1 MAAEH
6 SCFRKRLG
14 LNCEAEENPYLEQ
27 LILMYSLLLEAM
39 GKRVTNQ
46 WLPYPIMWEIN
57 DSPPKNQHL
66 VGESFWVVQ
75 SLAICWEAWKCK
87 TQVCVCMSFAW
98 TFPLESIRWIAICW
112 EAWKCKTQVCVCMS
126 FAWTFPLESI
136 RWIVTLSTLTYS
148 MDIGDR
154 WCLMLVTYHD
164 KYPPR
169 TNILFASCIFIH
181 QHFVLLIGGME
192 NKSEIYWKSW
202 TMFSYICMFWNP
214 FWAIIVFKFKMLKYS
229 CSYGPRIGEF
239 PK

>member
-1 MAAEH
+1 
-6 SCFRKRLG
+6 
-14 LNCEAEENPYLEQ
+14 LEQ

-98 TFPLESIRWIAICW
+98 TFPLESIRWI
-112 EAWKCKTQVCVCMS
+112 
-126 FAWTFPLESI
+126 
-136 RWIVTLSTLTYS
+136 VTLSTLTYS

-169 TNILFASCIFIH
+169 TNILFAWCIFIH

>member
-1 MAAEH
+1 
-6 SCFRKRLG
+6 
-14 LNCEAEENPYLEQ
+14 LEQ

-98 TFPLESIRWIAICW
+98 TFPLESIRWI
-112 EAWKCKTQVCVCMS
+112 
-126 FAWTFPLESI
+126 
-136 RWIVTLSTLTYS
+136 VTLSTLTYS

-164 KYPPR
+164 KYPPC
-169 TNILFASCIFIH
+169 TNILFAWCIFIH

-202 TMFSYICMFWNP
+202 TMFSHICMFWNP

>member
-98 TFPLESIRWIAICW
+98 TFPLESIRWI
-112 EAWKCKTQVCVCMS
+112 
-126 FAWTFPLESI
+126 
-136 RWIVTLSTLTYS
+136 VTLSTLTYS

-169 TNILFASCIFIH
+169 TNILFAWCIFIH

-202 TMFSYICMFWNP
+202 TMFSHICMFWNP